1 VHLNNL
7 SKVLNFYPHNYLV
20 PNLVG
25 YYGIPNQARG
35 KHLSLLFAWHP
46 LVTNTVLSKKC
57 RKMEETFKHRRR
69 IFVIIFVLYLQGVSL
84 DSNIWIRTKIHLD
97 KMVTLSNYLSNW
109 GGNCGSA
116 TCLWL
121 EWTIS
126 TFAYV
131 LRWALSM
138 LGLLSPS
145 LIGTPHYNYRDT
157 CWSNLWWL
165 KFKLWQAVLWA
176 LLRHE
181 FSWIYLSSLYIQYL
195 GYG

>member
-1 VHLNNL
+1 MHLNNF

-25 YYGIPNQARG
+25 YYGIPHQARG
-35 KHLSLLFAWHP
+35 KHLSLLFAWHR

-84 DSNIWIRTKIHLD
+84 DGNIWIRTKIHLD
-97 KMVTLSNYLSNW
+97 KMVTLSNY
-109 GGNCGSA
+109 
-116 TCLWL
+116 
-121 EWTIS
+121 
-126 TFAYV
+126 
-131 LRWALSM
+131 
-138 LGLLSPS
+138 
-145 LIGTPHYNYRDT
+145 NYRHMLIMDT

-165 KFKLWQAVLWA
+165 KFKVWQAVLWD

-181 FSWIYLSSLYIQYL
+181 FSWIYISSLYIQYL